1 MNQDDMQKRLSP
13 AKDREAKSNCHI
25 LFHPD
30 YTVGPGVTPDL
41 LTLKSRNFQS
51 RSRAIPP
58 VGNYTPP

>member
-1 MNQDDMQKRLSP
+1 MPSDPPVPGQV
-13 AKDREAKSNCHI
+13 ACI

-41 LTLKSRNFQS
+41 LTQGETGVSPR

-58 VGNYTPP
+58 VGNRTPP

>member
-1 MNQDDMQKRLSP
+1 MPGSP
-13 AKDREAKSNCHI
+13 PLVGQVACI

-41 LTLKSRNFQS
+41 LTSNETMASSK

-58 VGNYTPP
+58 VGSCTPP

>member
-1 MNQDDMQKRLSP
+1 MSKVTPRLWSGMNIIS
-13 AKDREAKSNCHI
+13 
-25 LFHPD
+25 FYPD

-41 LTLKSRNFQS
+41 LTLHFWK